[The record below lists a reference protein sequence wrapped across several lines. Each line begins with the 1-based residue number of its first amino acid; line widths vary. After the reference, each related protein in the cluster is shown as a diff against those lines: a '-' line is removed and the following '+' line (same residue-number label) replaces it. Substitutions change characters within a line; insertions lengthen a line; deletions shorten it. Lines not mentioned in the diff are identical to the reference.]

1 MRILV
6 INGDCIQTNTSANL
20 CHLAY
25 IRGILDA
32 GHEVTLLSADG
43 RDYKLDES
51 MVIPEQVKQHTY
63 YGVSFYEKLSLRKR
77 AAAPAAAVTPVP
89 VAAAAVPAPTAEETP
104 APTVPAAALA
114 ALTAPID
121 KIVNKTNP
129 INKSLLNFNYFPHIN
144 YFFLIRE

>member
-1 MRILV
+1 MKILV

-25 IRGILDA
+25 IRGLLDA

-63 YGVSFYEKLSLRKR
+63 YGVSFYEKLSLRKQ
-77 AAAPAAAVTPVP
+77 AGAPAAVPTAAPAGNVKKSGLVP
-89 VAAAAVPAPTAEETP
+89 GWKGKRVC
-104 APTVPAAALA
+104 TVFVRCSWNLCY
-114 ALTAPID
+114 ICQ
-121 KIVNKTNP
+121 
-129 INKSLLNFNYFPHIN
+129 KSKGILL
-144 YFFLIRE
+144 